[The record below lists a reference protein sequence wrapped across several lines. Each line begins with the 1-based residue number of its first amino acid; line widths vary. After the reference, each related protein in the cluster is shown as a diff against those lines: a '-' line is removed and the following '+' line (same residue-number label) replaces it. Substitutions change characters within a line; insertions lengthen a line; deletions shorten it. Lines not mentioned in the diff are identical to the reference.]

1 MNPLRHPPFQRTL
14 FVSGILIA
22 AASAASTWA
31 EDATTFPPIDVTAPA
46 PAPAPASTLNSTE
59 LDASSLA
66 PLRSSTSDTARLLR
80 NVPGVSLYG
89 AGGVSSLPAIHG
101 LADDRLR
108 IKVDGMDLISACP
121 NHMMPALSYIDPT
134 QVDSIQVF
142 AGITPV
148 SLGGDSIGGTIVVNS
163 ASPEFAEAGAG
174 TLLKGRAGTFYRSN
188 GDGNGV
194 NLALTAAGEKLSM
207 TYSGAFAKSDNYQAG
222 GNFKAAGPA
231 AVDRGWLAGDEV
243 GSSRYE
249 AQNHALGFALQH
261 ENHLLDLKLGWQ
273 NIPHEGF
280 PNQRMDMTDNDSG
293 QVNLRYSGQYQW
305 GDLEARV
312 YREKTQHK
320 MNFGEDKQYLYGSP
334 ATVLAPG
341 MPMETEGN
349 NTGALVKASIPLS
362 ARDLLRVGSEYQRYR
377 LDDRWPPSPATLPAG
392 VSFGGMAPDTFWNIN
407 DGQRDRAALF
417 AEWEAHINP
426 QWLTLLGARYER
438 VNMDAGPVQG
448 YNRMMDGY
456 KVSADAF
463 NASDR
468 GKSDDNLDLTA
479 LVRFTRNP
487 AQAFEFGYAIKTR
500 SPNLYERYSWSKSG
514 MVMEMN
520 NFVGDGNGYVGD
532 INLKPEIAHTLSAT
546 ADWHDPDGAWQLK
559 VTPYFTH
566 VEDYIDAIRCTGS
579 GMMMNALCGG
589 PANDTA
595 VDQFV
600 NLQYANQ
607 SARLYGVD
615 VSGHFP
621 LAESRD
627 YGSFIAT
634 GVLNHVRGE
643 SRKTGEDLYNI
654 MPLNAKL
661 AVAQRL
667 GNWTN
672 TIEAE
677 LVDAKTRVSD
687 ARNEIKTSGYGLFH
701 LRSSYDWQQVRLDVG
716 VENLLDRNYDLP
728 LGGAYVGQ
736 GATMSFNAIPWGVA
750 VPGMG
755 RSLYAGVTMRF

>member
-46 PAPAPASTLNSTE
+46 PASTLNSTE
-59 LDASSLA
+59 LDESSLT

-80 NVPGVSLYG
+80 DIPGVSLQG

-121 NHMMPALSYIDPT
+121 NHMTPALSYIDPT

-163 ASPEFAEAGAG
+163 APPEFARAGEG
-174 TLLKGRAGTFYRSN
+174 SLLQGRAGTFYRSN
-188 GDGNGV
+188 GHGTGA
-194 NLALTAAGEKLSM
+194 NLALTAASEKLNM
-207 TYSGAFAKSDNYQAG
+207 TYSGSFAESDNYRAG
-222 GNFKAAGPA
+222 GNFKAVGPA

-261 ENHLLDLKLGWQ
+261 ENHLLELKLGLQ
-273 NIPHEGF
+273 NIPHQGF
-280 PNQRMDMTDNDSG
+280 PNQRMDVTDNDSR
-293 QVNLRYSGQYQW
+293 QINLGYAGQYQW

-320 MNFGEDKQYLYGSP
+320 MDFGEDKQYFYGSP
-334 ATVLAPG
+334 ATILAPG

-377 LDDRWPPSPATLPAG
+377 LDDWWPPSPSALPAG

-417 AEWEAHINP
+417 AEWEAQIHP

-456 KVSADAF
+456 RVSADAF

-468 GKSDDNLDLTA
+468 GKADDNLDLTA

-487 AQAFEFGYAIKTR
+487 AQAFEFGYALKTR
-500 SPNLYERYSWSKSG
+500 SPNLYERYSWSKNG
-514 MVMEMN
+514 MAMEMN
-520 NFVGDGNGYVGD
+520 NFAGDGNGYAGNID
-532 INLKPEIAHTLSAT
+532 LKPEIAHTLSAT

-566 VEDYIDAIRCTGS
+566 VEDYIDAIRCPGS

-595 VDQFV
+595 VDKFV
-600 NLQYANQ
+600 HLQYANQ
-607 SARLYGVD
+607 SARLYGMD

-634 GVLNHVRGE
+634 GVLNYVRGE
-643 SRKTGEDLYNI
+643 SRKTGDDLYNI
-654 MPLNAKL
+654 MPPNAKL
-661 AVAQRL
+661 AVTQRL
-667 GNWTN
+667 GDWTN

-677 LVDAKTRVSD
+677 LVDAKTRGSD
-687 ARNEIKTSGYGLFH
+687 ARNEIRTSGYGLFH
-701 LRSSYDWQQVRLDVG
+701 LRSSYEWQQARLDVG